1 MIAIILR
8 SFILE
13 SNLFSFSGFKSKLL
27 DMADPIKISLA
38 VKDFNLPTL
47 RIDAWVTEAIKE
59 SKLAKQ
65 VLNKNNYLLSRS
77 RIKNLIETKNID
89 FDGVIIEDPSFKIK
103 SGKIITV
110 SLPEIE
116 IAIPLAEKINL
127 DILFEDE
134 HLIVLNKKA
143 GMVVHPAPG
152 SPNKT
157 LVNALLY
164 HCGESLLGIGGV
176 KRPGIVH
183 RLDKNTSGVMV
194 AAKTETAHI
203 GLSNIFANHDID
215 RNYNAIVWG
224 QPEDKGIIEKP
235 IGRSPIN
242 RKKMAISP
250 KGKLAITKWK
260 ILYIYPPYASLVEC
274 KLETGRTHQIRV
286 HMSYLGYSII
296 GDDLYEKPMSQ
307 KRHKNNIIK
316 EKLRLI
322 RSFNRQAL
330 HASKLCF
337 QHPVTKKYLEFISSL
352 PQDMKNLIENIKK

>member
-13 SNLFSFSGFKSKLL
+13 SNLFSFSRFKSKLL

-116 IAIPLAEKINL
+116 NAIPLAEKINL

-164 HCGESLLGIGGV
+164 HCGDSLLGIGGV

-203 GLSNIFANHDID
+203 GLSNIL
-215 RNYNAIVWG
+215 
-224 QPEDKGIIEKP
+224 P
-235 IGRSPIN
+235 ITI
-242 RKKMAISP
+242 
-250 KGKLAITKWK
+250 
-260 ILYIYPPYASLVEC
+260 
-274 KLETGRTHQIRV
+274 
-286 HMSYLGYSII
+286 
-296 GDDLYEKPMSQ
+296 
-307 KRHKNNIIK
+307 
-316 EKLRLI
+316 
-322 RSFNRQAL
+322 
-330 HASKLCF
+330 
-337 QHPVTKKYLEFISSL
+337 
-352 PQDMKNLIENIKK
+352 LIEIIMQLFGDNQRTKV

>member
-13 SNLFSFSGFKSKLL
+13 SNLVSFSGFKSELL
-27 DMADPIKISLA
+27 DMSDPIKISLA

-77 RIKNLIETKNID
+77 RIKSLIETKNID

-116 IAIPLAEKINL
+116 KAIPLAEKINL

-194 AAKTETAHI
+194 AAKTEAAHV
-203 GLSNIFANHDID
+203 GLCNIFSNHDID

-260 ILYIYPPYASLVEC
+260 ILDIYPPYASLVEC

-307 KRHKNNIIK
+307 KRHKNNINR
-316 EKLRLI
+316 EKLKLI